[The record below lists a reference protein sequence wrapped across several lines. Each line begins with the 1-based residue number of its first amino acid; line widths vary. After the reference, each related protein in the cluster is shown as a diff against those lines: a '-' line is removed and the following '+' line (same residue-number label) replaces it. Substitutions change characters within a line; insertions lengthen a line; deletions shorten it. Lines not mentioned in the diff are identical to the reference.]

1 VNGVRHDL
9 NLEPRVTLLDT
20 LRERLN
26 LCGTKKGCDIGQCGA
41 CTVHI
46 DGHLVLSCL
55 TLAVQAV
62 AAALVELFAT
72 ASSAKSAVAVDAL
85 RRLRNGGRTVPSV
98 SHNLT
103 PANLGQFVTAR
114 PVARAPTDPER
125 EQYRRLADI
134 DFSNRD

>member
-1 VNGVRHDL
+1 VHVAGLASWQSTN
-9 NLEPRVTLLDT
+9 
-20 LRERLN
+20 
-26 LCGTKKGCDIGQCGA
+26 IGQCGA

-46 DGHLVLSCL
+46 DGHLVLSWL
-55 TLAVQAV
+55 TLAVRAV

-72 ASSAKSAVAVDAL
+72 ASSAKPTVAVGAL
-85 RRLRNGGRTVPSV
+85 RRLRNSGRTVPSV

-103 PANLGQFVTAR
+103 PANLGQCVTAM

-125 EQYRRLADI
+125 EQYWRVADI